1 MATKPFIISFY
12 SSISATHYYRL
23 VDKEEIFASPYSSQ
37 LGLGLLKIILGGLDI
52 NTEGHIN
59 IAKMLNNI
67 ATILVILIVMIS
79 VFTSGICFD
88 IVNQSVSK

>member
-1 MATKPFIISFY
+1 MATKPFIISSY
-12 SSISATHYYRL
+12 SSISATQYYRL
-23 VDKEEIFASPYSSQ
+23 VDKIEIFVPKYSAQ

-59 IAKMLNNI
+59 VAKMLNNI

-79 VFTSGICFD
+79 VLTSGICFD
-88 IVNQSVSK
+88 IVNQNVAK